1 MRAGFRSV
9 ALLAFACAQFGLAS
23 SEARA
28 QDGVRVPTDSSFGVR
43 PADLPDCRDA
53 ARLFLIIGGR
63 AIAPPRGAVELIV
76 PYHLTVT
83 GNINT
88 PDEMWMDLPAEA
100 GCESSPIETSI
111 AFVPAE
117 LSGSSVDVILAAQ
130 PSGPFT
136 EMARLRDS
144 GRCDPLD
151 GSRVGCAGSTQV
163 DGQVVEVTAVIASD
177 PAATASDGL
186 PVFMICERAAEGL
199 FCEASGVR
207 AGVGFKALWSGS
219 VFPSVEEMRTAYDA
233 VDAAFADWGG

>member
-1 MRAGFRSV
+1 MRAGFQSV
-9 ALLAFACAQFGLAS
+9 AFIAFACFQFGLTTG
-23 SEARA
+23 EALA

-43 PADLPDCRDA
+43 PTDLPDCRDA
-53 ARLFLIIGGR
+53 AGLFLTIGGQ

-83 GNINT
+83 GNIDT

-100 GCESSPIETSI
+100 GCEQAPIETSI

-117 LSGSSVDVILAAQ
+117 LSGSSIDVILAAQ
-130 PSGPFT
+130 TSGPFT

-144 GRCDPLD
+144 GRCDPLE
-151 GSRVGCAGSTQV
+151 GGRVACGGSTQV

-186 PVFMICERAAEGL
+186 PVFMICEPTPEGL
-199 FCEASGVR
+199 LCEASGVR

-219 VFPSVEEMRTAYDA
+219 AFPSVDEMRSVYEA
-233 VDAAFADWGG
+233 VDSAFAAWAV